1 MALERGE
8 GIGKERTRAKSGV
21 GRDRGDLWGMK
32 AGHGDADGGV
42 I

>member
-8 GIGKERTRAKSGV
+8 GIGKERTRAESGV